1 MDFTCGTGGII
12 KGKLLYLLGKILIIN
27 RVGVFRALIP
37 PSSTAKIKVP
47 KITVKNHGPNQISI
61 IKVGRDFIRRDVEEN
76 DIHFKIGDT
85 RERSMFFKNKIG
97 TIGS

>member
-1 MDFTCGTGGII
+1 MLHLI
-12 KGKLLYLLGKILIIN
+12 GKILKII

-61 IKVGRDFIRRDVEEN
+61 IKVGRDFIHRDVEEN

-85 RERSMFFKNKIG
+85 RERRMFFKNKIE
-97 TIGS
+97 TIAS

>member
-1 MDFTCGTGGII
+1 MREKYTPNSIMGKTAIEGRRARGSTSITCGTGGII
-12 KGKLLYLLGKILIIN
+12 KGKLLHLLGKILIIN

-61 IKVGRDFIRRDVEEN
+61 IKVGRDFIHRDVDGE
-76 DIHFKIGDT
+76 
-85 RERSMFFKNKIG
+85 
-97 TIGS
+97 